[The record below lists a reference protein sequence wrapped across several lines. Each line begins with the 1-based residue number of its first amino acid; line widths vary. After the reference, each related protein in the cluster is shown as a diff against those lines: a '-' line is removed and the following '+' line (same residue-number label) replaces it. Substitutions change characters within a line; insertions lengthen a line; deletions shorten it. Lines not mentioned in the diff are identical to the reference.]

1 MSNTH
6 LNHRILNLMWKKE
19 NENEKSIAYLITM
32 MTAMKTASLSDARGL
47 GVERE
52 CRLDGHGIE
61 LKFLPPSSNC

>member
-19 NENEKSIAYLITM
+19 KKKEKSIAYLITM

-47 GVERE
+47 GVEKE
-52 CRLDGHGIE
+52 
-61 LKFLPPSSNC
+61 